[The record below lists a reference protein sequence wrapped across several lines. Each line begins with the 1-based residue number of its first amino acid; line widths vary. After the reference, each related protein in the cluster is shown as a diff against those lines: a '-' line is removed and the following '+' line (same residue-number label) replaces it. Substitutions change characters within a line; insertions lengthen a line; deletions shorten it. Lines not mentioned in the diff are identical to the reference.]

1 MIEISPPSPLETDHD
16 RNFIYYVVRYV
27 PDLVRD
33 EWINIGV
40 LLFAPGSNARSFR
53 LMEDEE
59 EFGRVRAH
67 PEVDER
73 VIRLLQEDLESRFQA
88 AFTAGASGEW
98 ERVSR
103 SGMLRF
109 PTPCS

>member
-16 RNFIYYVVRYV
+16 GNFIYYVVRYV

-40 LLFAPGSNARSFR
+40 LLFDPGSNARSFR

-59 EFGRVRAH
+59 EFRRVRAH

-88 AFTAGASGEW
+88 AFTAGASGE
-98 ERVSR
+98 
-103 SGMLRF
+103 
-109 PTPCS
+109 